1 VQPPVACSLGTED
14 ARERVEEWRRF
25 FDRSVVG
32 VEYMADERVRFLLG
46 SNPGELTDA
55 VDLAQREKAC
65 CPFFDFS
72 IQVEPD
78 RCWLVVA
85 VPAEATAVLAD
96 FTRLA
101 GSHRA

>member
-1 VQPPVACSLGTED
+1 VQPPIACSLGADD
-14 ARERVEEWRRF
+14 ARERVQEWRRF
-25 FDRSVVG
+25 FDRSVVAI
-32 VEYMADERVRFLLG
+32 EQIADAQVRFLLG
-46 SNPGELTDA
+46 TDPGELTDA

-85 VPAEATAVLAD
+85 VPAEATAVLAG

-101 GSHRA
+101 SSDRT